1 MRAKGARST
10 FPSEVLGLP
19 YTGATVV
26 LLAAQAL
33 TVAITGAGGP
43 RWITGLKGT
52 AWVLVLPGSIAVV
65 IGAIALAPGT
75 ADALTWLALIAVP
88 LLAAAALGWA
98 MRGAG
103 APLALAAIPLVI
115 LAWAHQTTTAGEL
128 SRIALVALSCV
139 TLGRLLAG
147 LAPTK
152 LLVAGVV
159 AMAVV
164 DAILVFSH
172 GLQQP
177 NDVLNA
183 AIPAPGLPQL
193 QYAAYHGA
201 SMGYGDFFV
210 AGVAGAVIA
219 VERRSALLA
228 GALTFACAA
237 AWDLLFW
244 VRDVLPA
251 TVPVAVA
258 LLLTR
263 AAPGAARAAGELR
276 SRAGRAPRAPRT
288 AP

>member
-1 MRAKGARST
+1 
-10 FPSEVLGLP
+10 VLGLP

-33 TVAITGAGGP
+33 TVAITDAGGP
-43 RWITGLKGT
+43 RWITRLEGT

-75 ADALTWLALIAVP
+75 ADALTWLALVAVP
-88 LLAAAALGWA
+88 ILAAAGLGWA
-98 MRGAG
+98 MRKAW
-103 APLALAAIPLVI
+103 APLALAAIPLLV
-115 LAWAHQTTTAGEL
+115 LAWADQTTTGGEL
-128 SRIALVALSCV
+128 ARIALVALSCV

-147 LAPTK
+147 LAPAR

-159 AMAVV
+159 AMATV
-164 DAILVFSH
+164 DAVLVFSH
-172 GLQQP
+172 GLQAS

-183 AIPAPGLPQL
+183 AVPAPGLPQL
-193 QYAAYHGA
+193 QYVSLHGA
-201 SMGYGDFFV
+201 SMGYGDLFV
-210 AGVAGAVIA
+210 AGVAGAVVA
-219 VERRSALLA
+219 VEQRSALLA
-228 GALTFACAA
+228 AALTFACGA

-263 AAPGAARAAGELR
+263 AAPRRARASGAPR

>member
-1 MRAKGARST
+1 M
-10 FPSEVLGLP
+10 LGLP
-19 YTGATVV
+19 YTGATVA

-33 TVAITGAGGP
+33 TVALTDAGGP
-43 RWITGLKGT
+43 RWIARLKGT
-52 AWVLVLPGSIAVV
+52 AWVLVLPGSIGVV
-65 IGAIALAPGT
+65 IAAIALAPGT
-75 ADALTWLALIAVP
+75 ADGLTWLALIAVP
-88 LLAAAALGWA
+88 ILAAAGLGWA
-98 MRGAG
+98 MRGAW
-103 APLALAAIPLVI
+103 APLALGAVPLLVV
-115 LAWAHQTTTAGEL
+115 AWSDQGTTVGEL
-128 SRIALVALSCV
+128 ARLALVVLSCI

-147 LAPTK
+147 LAPAK

-183 AIPAPGLPQL
+183 AVPAPGLPQL
-193 QYAAYHGA
+193 QYASLHGA
-201 SMGYGDFFV
+201 SMGYGDFFI

-219 VERRSALLA
+219 VERRSAVLA
-228 GALTFACAA
+228 GALTLTCAL

-251 TVPVAVA
+251 TVPVAGA

-263 AAPGAARAAGELR
+263 AAPGAARAAGGLR